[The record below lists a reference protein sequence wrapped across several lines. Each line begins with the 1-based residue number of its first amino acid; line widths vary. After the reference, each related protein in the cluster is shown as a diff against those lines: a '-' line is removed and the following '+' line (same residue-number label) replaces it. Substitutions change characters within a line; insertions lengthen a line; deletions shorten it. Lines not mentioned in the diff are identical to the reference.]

1 MSMLERELESALVK
15 ALKGQEFTG
24 ADSMWVKPVA
34 GMANAYI
41 AVEIPTAS
49 ATFADD
55 SQTAHV
61 TPMFRLLV
69 DIGQVEHLL
78 PAEATAD
85 MLRFHGRIFGQL
97 WVQRPFDLSD
107 IIPTTIGVRDEV
119 EIRKAVER
127 QVVGRLKIFE
137 DQVDLMAWSIKGLL
151 GLSLELIDGYR
162 LSPLHWKT
170 VLMVLAASGRDGRAA
185 FEHSA
190 RLIDAHYGNNIGDAF
205 LKLLDSVPMDRLKL
219 WYLVGADED
228 PEDFQIQPLPRSGA
242 IVPSRAGWRR
252 RMCPRERPAASASK
266 PLTSIGQPM
275 ILTAGLST
283 PKKLLLTSWRA
294 MCSLRWISTTSTL
307 RMRWLWNASCWI
319 LSPITRISPSRKTS
333 TCRPHTC
340 ASLGSSTFTECRA
353 HSGCSTR
360 KTAGCTQVSGCPM
373 VTLWICLRSASR
385 SLTSATAWSQ
395 AMHCRWA
402 GTDCS
407 YAS

>member
-127 QVVGRLKIFE
+127 QVIGRLKIFE
-137 DQVDLMAWSIKGLL
+137 DQIDLMAWSIKGLL

-252 RMCPRERPAASASK
+252 QNVPARAPSGKRVEAIDLNW
-266 PLTSIGQPM
+266 PADDIDGWVEHTEEIVADFLACDVFFEVDFHDLNFAHAMALECQ
-275 ILTAGLST
+275 
-283 PKKLLLTSWRA
+283 LLD
-294 MCSLRWISTTSTL
+294 
-307 RMRWLWNASCWI
+307 
-319 LSPITRISPSRKTS
+319 
-333 TCRPHTC
+333 
-340 ASLGSSTFTECRA
+340 TFTDYA
-353 HSGCSTR
+353 DF
-360 KTAGCTQVSGCPM
+360 
-373 VTLWICLRSASR
+373 
-385 SLTSATAWSQ
+385 SQ
-395 AMHCRWA
+395 PQNF
-402 GTDCS
+402 
-407 YAS
+407 

>member
-15 ALKGQEFTG
+15 ALKGQEFIG

-49 ATFADD
+49 AKFADD

-85 MLRFHGRIFGQL
+85 MLRFHGRVFGQL

-107 IIPTTIGVRDEV
+107 IIPTTIGARTEV
-119 EIRKAVER
+119 EIHKAVER
-127 QVVGRLKIFE
+127 QVIGRLKIFE
-137 DQVDLMAWSIKGLL
+137 DQIDLMAWSIKGLL

-170 VLMVLAASGRDGRAA
+170 VLMVLAANGRDGRAA
-185 FEHSA
+185 FEHTA

-228 PEDFQIQPLPRSGA
+228 PEDFQIQPLPRPGA

-252 RMCPRERPAASASK
+252 QNMPVRAPSGKRVEAIDLNWPADDIDGWVEHTEEIVADFLACDVFFEVDFHDLNFAHAMALECQLLDTFTDYADFS
-266 PLTSIGQPM
+266 QPQNFY
-275 ILTAGLST
+275 LQTAY
-283 PKKLLLTSWRA
+283 
-294 MCSLRWISTTSTL
+294 LRVFGEFYLHRVPGAGWV
-307 RMRWLWNASCWI
+307 RHPDDRWLHPGIQLPDGDVVDLFALCEQIFDKRN
-319 LSPITRISPSRKTS
+319 
-333 TCRPHTC
+333 
-340 ASLGSSTFTECRA
+340 G
-353 HSGCSTR
+353 
-360 KTAGCTQVSGCPM
+360 M
-373 VTLWICLRSASR
+373 VTGDALPLGR
-385 SLTSATAWSQ
+385 
-395 AMHCRWA
+395 
-402 GTDCS
+402 
-407 YAS
+407 Y